1 VSLSLGGLAG
11 VFCKDVS
18 VDVPIDVCH
27 VASVATA
34 SQANYVLP
42 EPLFEPKRARSLS
55 PPRSYMEYFN
65 KIMPWSD
72 DEETSSSPTR
82 AKSPREFRK
91 STQSPSDTMTE
102 RAQFLSISPPP
113 APVAVCT
120 ETPLRSQYAAPLR
133 QTRGR
138 RGKPLPQIP
147 VNNDGLGFV
156 FGIARDVIGY
166 AVGSLSSAAE
176 GYEEND
182 RRPQMF
188 PEIDGMLA

>member
-1 VSLSLGGLAG
+1 
-11 VFCKDVS
+11 
-18 VDVPIDVCH
+18 
-27 VASVATA
+27 
-34 SQANYVLP
+34 
-42 EPLFEPKRARSLS
+42 
-55 PPRSYMEYFN
+55 MEYFN

-82 AKSPREFRK
+82 AKSPRKFRK
-91 STQSPSDTMTE
+91 SMQSPSDTMTE
-102 RAQFLSISPPP
+102 RAKLLSISPPP

-120 ETPLRSQYAAPLR
+120 VTPLRSQYAAPLR

-188 PEIDGMLA
+188 PGIDGMLA